1 MNNNRIPLIISIV
14 ALIGVVLVFVKVFT
28 SNKTTQDTNATQNTS
43 NIAFVNVDSVL
54 IKYDLYNKLS
64 IDLTTKQ
71 QQLEKELQSKMMS
84 LQNRANQLQSQY
96 SQHLITTQ
104 TYQEQAEKLTREQ
117 EQLQRW
123 QQEKSFE
130 LNEDQMN
137 LTKRVYD
144 SIVSVIKV
152 VNKDKK
158 YDLIISNSTGGT
170 LFYGNPQMDITSEVI
185 KILNEKANIVATN
198 PK

>member
-14 ALIGVVLVFVKVFT
+14 ALIGVILVFVKVFT
-28 SNKTTQDTNATQNTS
+28 SNKTKETPKTSQNSS

-64 IDLTTKQ
+64 LDLTTKQ

-84 LQNRANQLQSQY
+84 LQNRANQIQSQY

-185 KILNEKANIVATN
+185 KILNEKANVIATN

>member
-14 ALIGVVLVFVKVFT
+14 ALIGVILLFVKILT
-28 SNKTTQDTNATQNTS
+28 TNKTTQKTNTTENS
-43 NIAFVNVDSVL
+43 SSIAFVNVDSVL

-64 IDLTTKQ
+64 LDLSTKQ
-71 QQLEKELQSKMMS
+71 QQLEKELQSKMLS
-84 LQNRANQLQSQY
+84 LQNRANQLQNQY
-96 SQHLITTQ
+96 NQHLITTQ

-117 EQLQRW
+117 ETLQKW

-152 VNKDKK
+152 INKDQK

-170 LFYGNPQMDITSEVI
+170 LFYGNPQMDITNEVV
-185 KILNEKANIVATN
+185 KILNEKANVTLTST
-198 PK
+198 K

>member
-14 ALIGVVLVFVKVFT
+14 ALIGVILVFVKVFT
-28 SNKTTQDTNATQNTS
+28 SNKTIQETNVTQNSS

-152 VNKDKK
+152 INKDKK

-170 LFYGNPQMDITSEVI
+170 LFYGNPQMDITNEVT
-185 KILNEKANIVATN
+185 KLLNDKANVLTTN